1 LSFLPRFDQPD
12 AWPRRRDELGEVL
25 GEPLDLLDIERRGP
39 SAAARKQF
47 ELVRD
52 NRRETG

>member
-12 AWPRRRDELGEVL
+12 AWPPRRDELGEVL
-25 GEPLDLLDIERRGP
+25 GEPLDLLDIERRER

-52 NRRETG
+52 NHRETG